1 MSKILII
8 SATTFTL
15 ALILSLCVSCR
26 AFAAPAGLDATDPD
40 LVNIMDFFIEKEVDV
55 RNSKE
60 LNVKQRELIKITAL
74 TTQESYELLKRE
86 TDKALRLGLTPV
98 EIKEAALQCAP
109 YSGFPRTAD
118 AMKAINEV
126 FAANNIALPLK
137 SRATVNKDT
146 RFANGLDAQAGIF
159 GDGMRERAKDGPD
172 KISPINYYLV
182 TNCFGD
188 YYTREGLDLS
198 THEMLTLVVLVN
210 LGTEPQIKAHINGN
224 KNMGRD
230 RKFIEAMIYE
240 CLPYM
245 GYPRT
250 LNALACLNEVMPA
263 IK

>member
-1 MSKILII
+1 MSKVLLIT
-8 SATTFTL
+8 ATALTF
-15 ALILSLCVSCR
+15 AIILSLCVSCR
-26 AFAAPAGLDATDPD
+26 AFAAPVGLDVTDPD
-40 LVNIMDFFIEKEVDV
+40 LANIMDFFIEQEVDV

-74 TTQESYELLKRE
+74 TTQQSYELLKRE
-86 TDKALRLGLTPV
+86 TDKALRLGLSPI
-98 EIKEAALQCAP
+98 EIKEAALQCVP
-109 YSGFPRTAD
+109 YSGFPRAAD

-126 FAANNIALPLK
+126 FTANKIAMPLK

-159 GDGMRERAKDGPD
+159 GDGMRERVKDGLD

-188 YYTREGLDLS
+188 YYTRDGLDLS
-198 THEMLTLVVLVN
+198 TREMLTLAVLVN

-230 RKFIEAMIYE
+230 RKFIEAIIYE

-250 LNALACLNEVMPA
+250 LNALACLNEVMSA
-263 IK
+263 SK